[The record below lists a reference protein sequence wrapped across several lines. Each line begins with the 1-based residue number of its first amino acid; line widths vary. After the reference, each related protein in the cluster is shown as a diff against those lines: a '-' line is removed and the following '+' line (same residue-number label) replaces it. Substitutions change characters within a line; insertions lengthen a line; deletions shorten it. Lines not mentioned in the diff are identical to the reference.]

1 MNTSYTR
8 SSHNLYG
15 SLYFAS
21 VTKLE
26 TLRYPYGLLA
36 YIVDIIHILLNST
49 MYIYIVKKNVEDRM
63 KIFNDSLVLA
73 QII

>member
-1 MNTSYTR
+1 MNISYTR

-15 SLYFAS
+15 SLYFAL

-49 MYIYIVKKNVEDRM
+49 MYIYIYSEKKMLRIGWKFLM
-63 KIFNDSLVLA
+63 IH
-73 QII
+73 